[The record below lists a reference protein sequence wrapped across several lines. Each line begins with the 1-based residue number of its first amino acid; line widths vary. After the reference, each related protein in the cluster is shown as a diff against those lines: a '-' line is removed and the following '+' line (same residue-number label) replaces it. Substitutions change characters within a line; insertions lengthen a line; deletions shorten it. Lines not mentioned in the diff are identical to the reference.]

1 MHDDFKFN
9 LIRFYIL
16 KKAEQGPLKLEEL
29 QSYLKDKGLA
39 HTTQDM
45 IQAQLEHLHA
55 EDFLSQISAR
65 GYKITDKGVQE
76 IKEVKL
82 ALEKF

>member
-9 LIRFYIL
+9 LIRFNIL

-39 HTTQDM
+39 HTTEDM
-45 IQAQLEHLHA
+45 IQAQLEHLHS

-65 GYKITDKGVQE
+65 GYKITDKGIQE
-76 IKEVKL
+76 LKEIKL
-82 ALEKF
+82 ALEK